1 MDDFAE
7 TIYSLLIYFLI
18 EWHEDKLLRC
28 HIMSNFI
35 DLFRQEKVLQMH
47 QLIDPLC
54 KIILQNLR
62 KEEFQDRR
70 YLDMQDY
77 TFFWEL
83 ANKNR
88 VNVASALT
96 ICKIMQNGMLKRDP
110 QYRTVADK
118 IFFKLMSRFS
128 NEDAAHAF
136 IQ

>member
-1 MDDFAE
+1 
-7 TIYSLLIYFLI
+7 
-18 EWHEDKLLRC
+18 
-28 HIMSNFI
+28 MSNFI

-88 VNVASALT
+88 VNVASALAL
-96 ICKIMQNGMLKRDP
+96 CKIMQNGMLKRDP